1 MLGCGVW
8 GLGGGGLGF
17 GDWGWAPTPNPQSPI
32 PNPQSPSPKLIY
44 IKDNLLNII
53 KEFIIIKIK
62 WKIVVH
68 PKKIKKL

>member
-1 MLGCGVW
+1 MIWIFYYINETLNIN
-8 GLGGGGLGF
+8 L
-17 GDWGWAPTPNPQSPI
+17 
-32 PNPQSPSPKLIY
+32 KLIY